1 MSLKDTLEESAARFP
16 HKTCVTYEGERIP
29 FAEMNRRANR
39 FAHGLREAAGVAPGD
54 RVGLLVKNSPA
65 FIEALYAI
73 FKLGATVVPINIFL
87 APPEIAF
94 ILADCGVKVLV
105 VSGDFLP
112 IVPALRGEV
121 DGLEHVIALDGAAED
136 VLGRDEIIAGRSD
149 ENPAVEVADD
159 DDAIFLYTSGTTGLP
174 KAAMLTHAN
183 FLGNVSSCRQ
193 AVRLVP
199 DDSFLLALPMF
210 HSFSLTVNVLLPVAA
225 GCTIVLLESVRPLE
239 RLLGALIEEG
249 PTIFAGVPALYAVFC
264 RTALPPEMLGR
275 VKLRL
280 CISGSA
286 PLAEATHVEFEKRF
300 PIPLLEGYGL
310 SEAAPVVSL
319 NPLDGTRKTRSIG
332 VPLPDVEVR
341 IFNDEDREV
350 PVGEAGELVVRGPNV
365 MKGYYNRPE
374 ETAAALRGGW
384 LHTGDIARVDEDG
397 YFFILDRKKDLII
410 SKGLNIYP
418 REIEEA
424 LHHHPKVAEAAVIGV
439 ADKHLN
445 EVPIAHVMLADG
457 EVAEA
462 SELIEHL
469 KSRLAAY
476 KIPRRINFVEDFPR
490 TPAGKILKRAL
501 RGS

>member
-1 MSLKDTLEESAARFP
+1 
-16 HKTCVTYEGERIP
+16 
-29 FAEMNRRANR
+29 
-39 FAHGLREAAGVAPGD
+39 
-54 RVGLLVKNSPA
+54 
-65 FIEALYAI
+65 
-73 FKLGATVVPINIFL
+73 
-87 APPEIAF
+87 
-94 ILADCGVKVLV
+94 
-105 VSGDFLP
+105 
-112 IVPALRGEV
+112 
-121 DGLEHVIALDGAAED
+121 
-136 VLGRDEIIAGRSD
+136 
-149 ENPAVEVADD
+149 
-159 DDAIFLYTSGTTGLP
+159 
-174 KAAMLTHAN
+174 
-183 FLGNVSSCRQ
+183 
-193 AVRLVP
+193 
-199 DDSFLLALPMF
+199 
-210 HSFSLTVNVLLPVAA
+210 
-225 GCTIVLLESVRPLE
+225 
-239 RLLGALIEEG
+239 
-249 PTIFAGVPALYAVFC
+249 
-264 RTALPPEMLGR
+264 MLGR